1 MKIIRWI
8 IRGLND
14 LSKQREISEVKRLHV
29 HLLSIVETRVKCE
42 KSEKIQAAILLS
54 WGFDSNHDCHHN
66 GRTWI
71 CWDPNVLKVTIVS
84 KSIQEI
90 SCKIVDVNENMVW
103 FHSFVY
109 GANKGVERRRL

>member
-1 MKIIRWI
+1 MKIITWI

-14 LSKQREISEVKRLHV
+14 LSKQREISMVKRLHV
-29 HLLSIVETRVKCE
+29 HLLSTVETRVKRE
-42 KSEKIQAAILLS
+42 SEKIQAAILPG
-54 WGFDSNHDCHHN
+54 WGFVSNYDCHHN
-66 GRTWI
+66 GRIRI

-103 FHSFVY
+103 FHSFVN